1 MELLSA
7 NFDFCISKCQTMKKT
22 NILFTLL
29 LLLSFP
35 LAVVAQDGYEIKVAI
50 DKFEAE
56 EMYLGYFYG
65 ENQYI
70 KDTLRTN
77 EGKYFIFKGEE
88 KLPGGVYMIIIPPNN
103 EFVQILIDDEDQ
115 HFTIE
120 GSMDD
125 LVERTKITGSDDN
138 ERYYEYLKYLNKI
151 RPQQSLLREKKTGMV
166 EREMPTDEIDKGL
179 KELDD
184 KVFSY
189 QDDII
194 KKYPSSLTALLIK
207 ATKEIDV
214 PEFEGTTEEVGTKQY
229 LFFKNNYFENVDLS
243 DPRMIRTPIVHSRV
257 DYYVN
262 NLTAKHPDSISQ
274 SVDYILNGFSEKSDG
289 YKYYLIHFLNK
300 YASSKIVGMD
310 GVYVHL
316 VDKYYAKGVAPWIE
330 MDDLNKMKRNAN
342 TLRPILIGKTAPDI
356 KMYLEDST
364 TINLHDLNSKYT
376 VMFFWDPNCG
386 HCKKSIPVLI
396 DMYEKMKARGVEVFA
411 VCTKT
416 GSEAGECWDLVKEKD
431 MGRWINVNDPLIS
444 SRYKITYD
452 VQRTPQIFVLDE
464 NKKIISKKIGAA
476 QIEQVIDY
484 YEHRQKLEDAKSQK

>member
-1 MELLSA
+1 
-7 NFDFCISKCQTMKKT
+7 MKKT
-22 NILFTLL
+22 NIFLSLL
-29 LLLSFP
+29 MLLSIS
-35 LAVVAQDGYEIKVAI
+35 LSITAQEGYEIKVAI
-50 DKFEAE
+50 DKFEGE

-70 KDTLRTN
+70 KDTLKTN
-77 EGKYFIFKGEE
+77 EGKYFVFRGEE
-88 KLPGGVYMIIIPPNN
+88 KLAGGVYMIIVPPNN
-103 EFVQILIDDEDQ
+103 EFVQILIDEDDQ
-115 HFTIE
+115 HFTVE
-120 GSMDD
+120 SSMDD
-125 LVERTKITGSDDN
+125 LVENTKVTGSADN
-138 ERYYEYLKYLNKI
+138 EMYYDYLKYLNKI
-151 RPQQSLLREKKTGMV
+151 RPKQASLKEKKMGME
-166 EREMPTDEIDKGL
+166 EREMPTDVIDRQL
-179 KELDD
+179 EDLDNQ
-184 KVFSY
+184 VFEY
-189 QDDII
+189 QDNII
-194 KKYPSSLTALLIK
+194 KKHPNSITALLIK

-214 PEFEGTTEEVGTKQY
+214 PEFEGTNEEKGMMQY
-229 LFFKNNYFENVDLS
+229 LFFKNNYFNNVDLS

-274 SVDYILNGFSEKSDG
+274 SVDYILNSFTDKSDG

-316 VDKYYAKGVAPWIE
+316 VDNYYAKGVAPWIE

-356 KMYLEDST
+356 KMFLEDKS
-364 TINLHDLNSKYT
+364 TINLHDIDAKYT

-396 DMYEKMKARGVEVFA
+396 DVYEKMKARGVEVFA

-416 GSEAGECWDLVKEKD
+416 GPEAGECWDLVKEKD
-431 MGRWINVNDPLIS
+431 MGRWVNVNDPLIS
-444 SRYKITYD
+444 SRYKLTYD

-464 NKKIISKKIGAA
+464 NKTIISKKIGAG

-484 YEHRQKLEDAKSQK
+484 HEHRQKLEEEKSQK